1 MQRAPLAG
9 EISLLAA
16 LARDLIGRQPGE
28 RIPTVIEYQ
37 EQLGI
42 GSGTVQARLRT
53 LESIGAIE
61 LRARGHRGTVLVGR
75 NLANLW
81 TLGQVGPISG
91 VLPLPEA
98 FEPVSL
104 AATLRR
110 AFQQIGIPVE
120 LMYLHGSAGR
130 VDLVREG
137 RAHFTVLS
145 EPAAA
150 TATDTDHARWLSRD
164 LGPESYHRESSIV
177 VLVGPGVSDDAI
189 VRVGIDPDSPDHAL
203 LTRLEFPPEQG
214 YLLRPHRHTRLPA
227 AVAQGQIDAAVWLR
241 TALAIP
247 LSAVGIVS
255 RSLRVPA
262 AVEANR
268 ALSRARLIAQL
279 DNLPVAGVLRALDVS
294 GVRSVQEEIL
304 ASDVLPLY

>member
-1 MQRAPLAG
+1 MQRAALAG
-9 EISLLAA
+9 DLSLLAV
-16 LARDLIGRQPGE
+16 LSRDLIGRLPGD
-28 RIPTVIEYQ
+28 RIPTVLEYQ

-42 GSGTVQARLRT
+42 GSGTVQTRLRT

-61 LRARGHRGTVLVGR
+61 LRARGHRGTILVGR
-75 NLANLW
+75 NLADLW
-81 TLGQVGPISG
+81 TLGQLGPISG

-110 AFQQIGIPVE
+110 AFQGLGIPVE
-120 LMYLHGSAGR
+120 LLYLHGSTGR
-130 VDLVREG
+130 VELVREG

-150 TATDTDHARWLSRD
+150 TATGTDHAQWLSRD

-177 VLVGPGVSDDAI
+177 VLVGPGVSDEAI
-189 VRVGIDPDSPDHAL
+189 VRVGIDPDSPDHAR
-203 LTRLEFPPEQG
+203 LTQLEFPPERG
-214 YLLRPHRHTRLPA
+214 YQLLSHRHARLPA
-227 AVAQGQIDAAVWLR
+227 AVAEGQIDAAVWLR

-255 RSLRVPA
+255 RPLRMPA
-262 AVEANR
+262 AMQANR

-279 DNLPVAGVLRALDVS
+279 DSLPVAGVLRALDVS